1 MTPKFLQS
9 GALFAL
15 TLLLAPLAARADEVM
30 FRGQKIEYGGA
41 SCLSN
46 WVVEYSDDFVLDRSD
61 K

>member
-1 MTPKFLQS
+1 MEQSYRGEIATRKFLQS

-41 SCLSN
+41 SEVELWLS
-46 WVVEYSDDFVLDRSD
+46 
-61 K
+61 